1 MKRILLIIGASCLFA
16 LFLYSPQACINGSAD
31 AAYTFLYIVLPSL
44 FPFFFAV
51 RLLIDSGIVAIFSRV
66 LEKPTRLIFGFPGC
80 FSYVFLCS
88 LLSGYPAGARATCD
102 LYKSGCIDRKCA
114 EHMIN
119 AASTSGPM
127 FIIGTIGAGLLRYPQ
142 LAWYVMAAH
151 IISAIITAIIAG
163 FSCRTYIPSPPIQ
176 SQNQPGIIDMI
187 YSAVMSGL
195 KSMMLVGGFMLIFGA
210 AAGGLESLPIYQALP
225 SEAQAITA
233 GCMEMTTGVVR
244 TDALPLQTQLI
255 VISCIIAF
263 GGASIHLQT
272 YSLCATVGL
281 RPRSF
286 MLSKLM
292 QTGLAAGCCVLLLK
306 LFPPGVVTVSTAFST
321 SQSTSYCGFAMAAFA
336 ILSALIIRPMINSR
350 KN

>member
-16 LFLYSPQACINGSAD
+16 LFLYSPQACISGSAD
-31 AAYTFLYIVLPSL
+31 AASTFLYLVLPSL

-51 RLLIDSGIVAIFSRV
+51 KLLIDSGMVAIFSRV

-102 LYKSGCIDRKCA
+102 LYKSGCISRKCA

-119 AASTSGPM
+119 ASSTSGPM
-127 FIIGTIGAGLLRYPQ
+127 FIIGTVGAGLVRYPQ
-142 LAWYVMAAH
+142 LAWYLMAVH
-151 IISAIITAIIAG
+151 VLSSIITAFIAG
-163 FSCRTYIPSPPIQ
+163 FSCRSDKTFIPVQ
-176 SQNQPGIIDMI
+176 TKNQPGIVDMI

-210 AAGGLESLPIYQALP
+210 VASGLESLPIYQSLP
-225 SEAQAITA
+225 DAAQAIAA
-233 GCMEMTTGVVR
+233 GCMEMTTGVIR
-244 TDALPLQTQLI
+244 TDTLPLQAQLI

-272 YSLCATVGL
+272 YSLCAIAGL
-281 RPRSF
+281 RPRRF
-286 MLSKLM
+286 MLSKLI
-292 QTGLAAGCCVLLLK
+292 QTGLAAQCCVLLLK
-306 LFPPGVVTVSTAFST
+306 LFPPGVVTVSTAFSDFE
-321 SQSTSYCGFAMAAFA
+321 STNYCGFAMAAFA
-336 ILSALIIRPMINSR
+336 ILSALIIRPIINNR